1 MHEWMRTDILPQPGS
16 LEYAR
21 LGMTEKE
28 MKAFDRVE
36 RNELAARK
44 QALRGFA
51 RTMNA
56 DEIEAAIEYIEKRR
70 ALAAEIEAS
79 VPIPLPPPRG
89 VEMTVDEMEEAW
101 FDMMCERSTA
111 IFDLSKIH

>member
-1 MHEWMRTDILPQPGS
+1 
-16 LEYAR
+16 
-21 LGMTEKE
+21 
-28 MKAFDRVE
+28 MKAFDREE

-44 QALRGFA
+44 WKLRGFA

-70 ALAAEIEAS
+70 GLAAEIETS
-79 VPIPLPPPRG
+79 VPIAPPPSPG

-111 IFDLSKIH
+111 PFDLSKIQ